1 MKKKH
6 DLLYILSVLLVVL
19 LCWYVSK
26 YHYQLMLVDGQ
37 SMEPTFRDKSVVLLD
52 KHASE
57 RRTGDVVYCRCES
70 VGRYIVKRIAAVP
83 GDSIRAQ
90 DGVLYING
98 LPSAALPQE
107 NLRAAYISDDDTII
121 PDGMRW
127 KAHVDISG
135 DLQMSSFGGV
145 VRLSCRVKDM
155 QEHVYVQH

>member
-6 DLLYILSVLLVVL
+6 DLLYILSVFVVVL

-83 GDSIRAQ
+83 GDRIRAQ

-107 NLRAAYISDDDTII
+107 DFRAEYISEADILI
-121 PDGMRW
+121 PDGMYFLLGDNTEES
-127 KAHVDISG
+127 VDSRYELVGLMPEEGI
-135 DLQMSSFGGV
+135 LAKV
-145 VRLSCRVKDM
+145 ITKK
-155 QEHVYVQH
+155 

>member
-6 DLLYILSVLLVVL
+6 DLLYILSIFVVVL

-98 LPSAALPQE
+98 LPSVPLPQE
-107 NLRAAYISDDDTII
+107 DFRAEYINDDDTLI
-121 PDGMRW
+121 PDGMYFLLGDNTEES
-127 KAHVDISG
+127 VDSRYALVGLMPEECI
-135 DLQMSSFGGV
+135 LAKV
-145 VRLSCRVKDM
+145 ITKK
-155 QEHVYVQH
+155 

>member
-6 DLLYILSVLLVVL
+6 DLLYILSVFVVVL

-83 GDSIRAQ
+83 GDSIKAQ

-98 LPSAALPQE
+98 LPSAPLPPE
-107 NLRAAYISDDDTII
+107 DFRAEYINDDDTLI
-121 PDGMRW
+121 PDGMYFLLGDNTEES
-127 KAHVDISG
+127 VDSRYALVGLMPEECI
-135 DLQMSSFGGV
+135 LAKV
-145 VRLSCRVKDM
+145 ITKK
-155 QEHVYVQH
+155 

>member
-6 DLLYILSVLLVVL
+6 DLLYILSVFVVVL

-107 NLRAAYISDDDTII
+107 NLRAPYIGDDDTLI
-121 PDGMRW
+121 PDGMYFLLGDNTEES
-127 KAHVDISG
+127 VDSRYELVGLMPEECI
-135 DLQMSSFGGV
+135 LAKV
-145 VRLSCRVKDM
+145 ITKK
-155 QEHVYVQH
+155 

>member
-98 LPSAALPQE
+98 LPSVPLPPE
-107 NLRAAYISDDDTII
+107 DFRAEYINDDDTLI
-121 PDGMRW
+121 PDGMYFLLGDNTE
-127 KAHVDISG
+127 KSVDSRYALVGLMPEECI
-135 DLQMSSFGGV
+135 LA
-145 VRLSCRVKDM
+145 RVITKK
-155 QEHVYVQH
+155 

>member
-6 DLLYILSVLLVVL
+6 DLLYILSVFVVVL

-83 GDSIRAQ
+83 GDRIRAQ

-98 LPSAALPQE
+98 LPSAALPKE
-107 NLRAAYISDDDTII
+107 DLRAAYISESDTLI
-121 PDGMRW
+121 PDGMYFLLGDNTEES
-127 KAHVDISG
+127 VDSRYELVGLMPEEGI
-135 DLQMSSFGGV
+135 LAKV
-145 VRLSCRVKDM
+145 ITKK
-155 QEHVYVQH
+155 

>member
-26 YHYQLMLVDGQ
+26 YHYRLMRGDGQ
-37 SMEPTFRDKSVVLLD
+37 SMEPTFRDNAVVLLD

-57 RRTGDVVYCRCES
+57 RRTGDIVYCRCES

-98 LPSAALPQE
+98 LPSVPLPQE
-107 NLRAAYISDDDTII
+107 DFRAEYINDDDTLI
-121 PDGMRW
+121 PDGMYFLLGDNTEES
-127 KAHVDISG
+127 VDSRYELVGLMPEEGI
-135 DLQMSSFGGV
+135 LAKV
-145 VRLSCRVKDM
+145 ITKK
-155 QEHVYVQH
+155 

>member
-6 DLLYILSVLLVVL
+6 DLLYILAVLLVVL

-83 GDSIRAQ
+83 GDSIKAQ
-90 DGVLYING
+90 DGILYING
-98 LPSAALPQE
+98 LPSVPLPQE
-107 NLRAAYISDDDTII
+107 ELRAEYISDDDTLI
-121 PDGMRW
+121 PDGMYLLLGVNTEES
-127 KAHVDISG
+127 VDSRYELVGLMPEEGI
-135 DLQMSSFGGV
+135 LAKV
-145 VRLSCRVKDM
+145 ITKK
-155 QEHVYVQH
+155 

>member
-52 KHASE
+52 KHVSE

-98 LPSAALPQE
+98 LPSVPLPQE
-107 NLRAAYISDDDTII
+107 DFRAEYINDDDTLI
-121 PDGMRW
+121 PDGMYFLLGDNTEES
-127 KAHVDISG
+127 VDSRYELVGLMPEECI
-135 DLQMSSFGGV
+135 LAKV
-145 VRLSCRVKDM
+145 ITKK
-155 QEHVYVQH
+155 

>member
-52 KHASE
+52 KHVSE

-98 LPSAALPQE
+98 LPSVPLPKE
-107 NLRAAYISDDDTII
+107 DLRAAYISESDTLM
-121 PDGMRW
+121 PDGMYFLLGDNTEES
-127 KAHVDISG
+127 VDSRYALVGLMPEEGI
-135 DLQMSSFGGV
+135 LAKV
-145 VRLSCRVKDM
+145 ITKK
-155 QEHVYVQH
+155 

>member
-52 KHASE
+52 KHVSE

-98 LPSAALPQE
+98 LPSVPLPPE
-107 NLRAAYISDDDTII
+107 DFRAEYISEADTLI
-121 PDGMRW
+121 PDGMYFLLGDNTEES
-127 KAHVDISG
+127 VDSRYELVGLMPEECI
-135 DLQMSSFGGV
+135 LAKV
-145 VRLSCRVKDM
+145 ITKK
-155 QEHVYVQH
+155 

>member
-6 DLLYILSVLLVVL
+6 DLLYILSVFVVVL

-37 SMEPTFRDKSVVLLD
+37 SMEPTFRDKSLVLLD

-83 GDSIRAQ
+83 GTKDYGALTVAVNFTAETLSNFTAK
-90 DGVLYING
+90 VTLSSLPLAMLPLVAVASW
-98 LPSAALPQE
+98 LPSPSVSVTL
-107 NLRAAYISDDDTII
+107 
-121 PDGMRW
+121 
-127 KAHVDISG
+127 
-135 DLQMSSFGGV
+135 
-145 VRLSCRVKDM
+145 
-155 QEHVYVQH
+155 

>member
-98 LPSAALPQE
+98 LPSVPLPQE
-107 NLRAAYISDDDTII
+107 DFRAEYINDDDTLI
-121 PDGMRW
+121 PDGMYFLLGDNTEES
-127 KAHVDISG
+127 VDSRYELVGLMPEEGI
-135 DLQMSSFGGV
+135 LAKV
-145 VRLSCRVKDM
+145 ITKK
-155 QEHVYVQH
+155 

>member
-6 DLLYILSVLLVVL
+6 DLLYILSVFVVVL

-37 SMEPTFRDKSVVLLD
+37 SMEPTFRDKAVVLLD
-52 KHASE
+52 KHYAQ
-57 RRTGDVVYCRCES
+57 RKAGDVVYCRCES

-98 LPSAALPQE
+98 LPSVPLPE
-107 NLRAAYISDDDTII
+107 ESLRAEYISDDDTLI
-121 PDGMRW
+121 PDGMYFLLGDNTEES
-127 KAHVDISG
+127 VDSRYEIVG
-135 DLQMSSFGGV
+135 LMPEDDILAKV
-145 VRLSCRVKDM
+145 ITKK
-155 QEHVYVQH
+155 